1 MLNMT
6 RRIFQNCKGMT
17 LVELLAVLTITGII
31 LILST
36 GILINGIRSYDS
48 AAAET
53 VLRDEADLIM
63 TYLMKDIF
71 TLKESEIQKLDHG
84 KNNDIPYSKIVLHP
98 DHSGEIKEI
107 GFQGSKVLTRNG
119 TYEIGNKSVKL
130 LPNYSITK
138 LESKPESGD
147 SRNKVYRIE
156 FTLRHAK
163 KNKDVTFVSEVS
175 TVNDIQ

>member
-1 MLNMT
+1 MT

-63 TYLMKDIF
+63 TYLMKDI
-71 TLKESEIQKLDHG
+71 QKLDHG

-130 LPNYSITK
+130 LPDYSITK